1 MGDEMLIDI
10 LVENP
15 WLVAVTWA
23 ALSLFDFSATMIY
36 SKAYR
41 EFLSANIT
49 YEGGMEMN
57 PLFERDV
64 RQLRWFSP
72 RYLFSMLL
80 VAFLLNF
87 TGNWMPDRSFEP
99 LAGAAL
105 LMILVVD
112 LRHIENLFM
121 VRFLKSDP
129 GGFKGRIEQSY
140 SLSQRRVAVW
150 SFNLGILYLIVF
162 FLVRRTFFIGGA
174 VICVLLSVRHLMLS
188 RRKLPKSVE

>member
-1 MGDEMLIDI
+1 MLIDI

-15 WLVAVTWA
+15 LLVAVTWA
-23 ALSLFDFSATMIY
+23 ALSLFDFNATMIY

-41 EFLSANIT
+41 DFLGANLII

-72 RYLFSMLL
+72 RYLISMLM
-80 VAFLLNF
+80 VAFLLNYA
-87 TGNWMPDRSFEP
+87 GNWMPDRSFEP
-99 LAGAAL
+99 LAGAA
-105 LMILVVD
+105 ILVVLGVD

-121 VRFLKSDP
+121 VWFLKFDP

-150 SFNLGILYLIVF
+150 SFNLGILYLIIF
-162 FLVRRTFFIGGA
+162 FLVQQTFFIGGA
-174 VICVLLSVRHLMLS
+174 VICVLLSVRHILLS
-188 RRKLPKSVE
+188 RRKITKPAG